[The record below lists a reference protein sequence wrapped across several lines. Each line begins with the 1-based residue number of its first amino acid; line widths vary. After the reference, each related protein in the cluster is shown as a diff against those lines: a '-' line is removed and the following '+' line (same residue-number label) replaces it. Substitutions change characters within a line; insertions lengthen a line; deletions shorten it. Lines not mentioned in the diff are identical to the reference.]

1 LEAFILRYTDVSK
14 TGDQTGNRLR
24 YSDFCAAIAPK
35 DRFYLNTLAQRAP
48 RNLNLQYSYEEIFS
62 EAARLRYFELW

>member
-1 LEAFILRYTDVSK
+1 MEAFILRYTDVSK

-35 DRFYLNTLAQRAP
+35 DRFYLNTLA
-48 RNLNLQYSYEEIFS
+48 
-62 EAARLRYFELW
+62 